1 MNDVASS
8 DANIRLGMFEAACDI
23 LAAAVI
29 VYDKND
35 CLVFASR
42 QVLRYFPISPEAL
55 KPGARLRDV
64 LGAIFDTGVRYGIPP
79 EQRHKA
85 VNREEWI
92 SAQISVHWREQ
103 YDAVERLSRDR
114 WLHFRKRRL
123 PNGYNVTTLVD
134 VSEQKKQEEQWR
146 SDLDRI
152 ALTEEILETL
162 PSPVIVKD
170 RNLTYIAANKAFCNI
185 YNVTPDGI
193 LGRTVWDLA
202 DAENAGRIEQSDRI
216 VLETGEPFVL
226 PEHVIR
232 ADGSDLFIITRKHRI
247 GAPGHH
253 VVVTV
258 MDDVTALVA
267 GNAPVSEEGDAFL
280 RVAGGFVEGQN
291 CFDPV
296 RDAERRLLLEQL
308 NPDDLRGLTG
318 KRVLIATPNARVEEI
333 LVGEFK
339 ARGGDCCAVRSRVE
353 FDGFLTLAVEQGLQL
368 DLVVIDDNM
377 PDHQALVENGHGI
390 ATRLITPDGIGPDF
404 MRALVEEH
412 ELLSQNDSP
421 LGDIITP
428 VSFSDDWYIAT
439 DISTMLPAAIGD
451 VDVLVAEDNQINQF
465 VFSQI
470 LEGLG
475 ISHRIAENGEEA
487 VMLWRKHQ
495 PRLVLMDISMPVM
508 NGIDAAKE
516 IRRAE
521 ELTGTHTPIV
531 AVTAQALNVD
541 MQNCMDAGMDDYI
554 TKPVSPD
561 MIEAIYRRY
570 AAAKQERAVA

>member
-23 LAAAVI
+23 LAAAVV

-42 QVLRYFPISPEAL
+42 QVLRYFPIPADTL
-55 KPGARLRDV
+55 KAGTRLRDV
-64 LGAIFDTGVRYGIPP
+64 LGAIFDSGVRYGIPV
-79 EQRHKA
+79 EQRHKV
-85 VNREEWI
+85 VNREEWV
-92 SAQISVHWREQ
+92 SSQISTHWREQ
-103 YDAVERLSRDR
+103 YDAVERLGRDR

-123 PNGYNVTTLVD
+123 ASGYNVTTLVD

-146 SDLDRI
+146 SDLERI

-162 PSPVIVKD
+162 PSPVIIKD
-170 RNLTYIAANKAFCNI
+170 RNLAYIAANRAFCAI
-185 YNVTPDGI
+185 YNANVDGI

-202 DAENAGRIEQSDRI
+202 DAENAERIERSDRA
-216 VLETGEPFVL
+216 VLQTGEPFTV

-232 ADGSDLFIITRKHRI
+232 ADGTDLYIVTHKYRI

-253 VVVTV
+253 ALVTV
-258 MDDVTALVA
+258 MEDVTPLAV
-267 GNAPVSEEGDAFL
+267 GTTTMSDEVDAFL
-280 RVAGGFVEGQN
+280 RVPGGFVEAQN

-296 RDAERRLLLEQL
+296 RDAGRRLLLEQL
-308 NPDDLRGLTG
+308 RLEEMRPLAG
-318 KRVLIATPNARVEEI
+318 KHVLVATPDPRVEDI
-333 LVGEFK
+333 LVSEFK
-339 ARGGDCCAVRSRVE
+339 ARGGDCCAVRSRYE
-353 FDGFLTLAVEQGLQL
+353 HDAFLALAAQHGLAI
-368 DLVVIDDNM
+368 DLVIIDDNM
-377 PDHQALVENGHGI
+377 PDHAAMLENGRGI
-390 ATRLITPDGIGPDF
+390 ATRVISPEGIGPDF
-404 MRALVEEH
+404 MRALVKEH
-412 ELLSQNDSP
+412 ELLSENASP
-421 LGDIITP
+421 LGDIVTP
-428 VSFSDDWYIAT
+428 VPLTDDWYIAS
-439 DISTMLPAAIGD
+439 DISTMLPAVVGD
-451 VDVLVAEDNQINQF
+451 VEVLVAEDNQINQF

-470 LEGLG
+470 LEGMG

-516 IRRAE
+516 IREAE
-521 ELTGTHTPIV
+521 KLTGTRTPIV

-570 AAAKQERAVA
+570 AARQPEKSVA

>member
-42 QVLRYFPISPEAL
+42 QVLRYFPIPADTL
-55 KPGARLRDV
+55 KPGTRLRDV
-64 LGAIFDTGVRYGIPP
+64 LGAIFDSGIRYGIPP

-92 SAQISVHWREQ
+92 STRISAHWREQ
-103 YDAVERLSRDR
+103 HDAVERLGRDR
-114 WLHFRKRRL
+114 WIHFRKRRL
-123 PNGYNVTTLVD
+123 PSGYNVTTLVD
-134 VSEQKKQEEQWR
+134 ISEQKKQEEQWR
-146 SDLDRI
+146 SDLERI

-162 PSPVIVKD
+162 PSPVVIKD
-170 RNLTYIAANKAFCNI
+170 RNLVYIAANKAFCAI
-185 YNVTPDGI
+185 YNANADGV

-202 DAENAGRIEQSDRI
+202 DAENAERIERTDRA
-216 VLETGEPFVL
+216 VLETGESHSV

-232 ADGSDLFIITRKHRI
+232 ADGTDLYIITRKYRI

-253 VVVTV
+253 ALVTV
-258 MDDVTALVA
+258 MEDVTALMPA
-267 GNAPVSEEGDAFL
+267 HASVSDEGDAFL
-280 RVAGGFVEGQN
+280 RVPGGFVEAQN

-308 NPDDLRGLTG
+308 SLEELRALSG
-318 KRVLIATPNARVEEI
+318 KRVLIATPNPRIEEI
-333 LVGEFK
+333 LVDELK
-339 ARGGDCCAVRSRVE
+339 ARGADCCAVRSVYE
-353 FDGFLTLAVEQGLQL
+353 HDAFLELAVGQGLAI
-368 DLVVIDDNM
+368 DLVVIDDNLAG
-377 PDHQALVENGHGI
+377 HEAIANNGHGVATKLI
-390 ATRLITPDGIGPDF
+390 APDGIGPDF
-404 MRALVEEH
+404 MRALAEEH
-412 ELLSQNDSP
+412 ELLSENDSP
-421 LGDIITP
+421 LGDILTP
-428 VSFSDDWYIAT
+428 VSLTDDWYIAT
-439 DISTMLPAAIGD
+439 DISAMLPGAVGD
-451 VDVLVAEDNQINQF
+451 IEVLVAEDNQINQF

-470 LEGLG
+470 LEGMG

-508 NGIDAAKE
+508 NGIDAAME
-516 IRRAE
+516 IREAE
-521 ELTGTHTPIV
+521 KLTGTRTPIV

-570 AAAKQERAVA
+570 AAREPEKSVA

>member
-8 DANIRLGMFEAACDI
+8 DAHIRLGMFEAACDI

-29 VYDKND
+29 VYDRDD

-42 QVLRYFPISPEAL
+42 QVLRYFPIPADTL
-55 KPGARLRDV
+55 KPGTRLRAV
-64 LGAIFDTGVRYGIPP
+64 LGAIFDSGVRYGIAP
-79 EQRHKA
+79 EQRHRA

-92 SAQISVHWREQ
+92 SNQISAHWREQ
-103 YDAVERLSRDR
+103 YDAIERLGRDR
-114 WLHFRKRRL
+114 WIHFRKRRL

-146 SDLDRI
+146 SDLDRV

-162 PSPVIVKD
+162 PSPVVIKD
-170 RNLTYIAANKAFCNI
+170 RNLTYIAVNKAFCAI
-185 YNVTPDGI
+185 YNANADGI

-202 DAENAGRIEQSDRI
+202 DAENAERIERSDRM
-216 VLETGEPFVL
+216 VLETGEPFTQ
-226 PEHVIR
+226 PEHVIG
-232 ADGSDLFIITRKHRI
+232 ADGSDFYAITRKYRI

-253 VVVTV
+253 AVVTV
-258 MDDVTALVA
+258 MEDVTALVA
-267 GNAPVSEEGDAFL
+267 GNRAVSDEGDAFL
-280 RVAGGFVEGQN
+280 RVPGGFVEGQN

-308 NPDDLRGLTG
+308 GTEDVRAAAG
-318 KRVLIATPNARVEEI
+318 KRILVATPNPRIEDI
-333 LVGEFK
+333 LVSEFK
-339 ARGGDCCAVRSRVE
+339 ARGADCCAVASVE
-353 FDGFLTLAVEQGLQL
+353 EHDAFLALAASHGLSI
-368 DLVVIDDNM
+368 DLVVIDDNL
-377 PDHQALVENGHGI
+377 PGHEAISDNGRGI
-390 ATRLITPDGIGPDF
+390 ATRLIAPDGIGPDF
-404 MRALVEEH
+404 MRVLVEEH
-412 ELLSQNDSP
+412 ELLSQNASP
-421 LGDIITP
+421 LGDIVTP
-428 VSFSDDWYIAT
+428 ASLVDDWYIAT
-439 DISTMLPAAIGD
+439 DITTMLPAAIGD
-451 VDVLVAEDNQINQF
+451 VEVLVAEDNQINQF

-470 LEGLG
+470 LEGMG

-516 IRRAE
+516 IREAE
-521 ELTGTHTPIV
+521 KLTGTHTPIV

-570 AAAKQERAVA
+570 AAREPEKSVA

>member
-1 MNDVASS
+1 MY
-8 DANIRLGMFEAACDI
+8 EAACDI

-35 CLVFASR
+35 RLVFASR
-42 QVLRYFPISPEAL
+42 QVLRYFPIPAETL
-55 KPGARLRDV
+55 KPGTRLRDV
-64 LGAIFDTGVRYGIPP
+64 LGAIFDSGVRYGIAP
-79 EQRHKA
+79 EQRHKV

-92 SAQISVHWREQ
+92 STRISIHWREQ
-103 YDAVERLSRDR
+103 HDSVERLGRDR
-114 WLHFRKRRL
+114 WIHFRKRRL
-123 PNGYNVTTLVD
+123 PNGYNVSTLID
-134 VSEQKKQEEQWR
+134 ISDQKKQEEQWR
-146 SDLDRI
+146 LDLERV

-170 RNLTYIAANKAFCNI
+170 RSLAYIAANKAFCSI
-185 YNVTPDGI
+185 YNASAEGI

-202 DAENAGRIEQSDRI
+202 DAENAERIERSDRA
-216 VLETGEPFVL
+216 VLETGEPFSV
-226 PEHVIR
+226 PEHLIR
-232 ADGSDLFIITRKHRI
+232 ADGSDLYIITHKYRI

-253 VVVTV
+253 ALVTF

-267 GNAPVSEEGDAFL
+267 GNRTVSDEEDAL
-280 RVAGGFVEGQN
+280 IRVPGGFVEAQN

-308 NPDDLRGLTG
+308 SQEEVRAVEGR
-318 KRVLIATPNARVEEI
+318 RVLVATANQRIEDI
-333 LVGEFK
+333 LVEEFK
-339 ARGGDCCAVRSRVE
+339 ARGADCCAVRSRAE
-353 FDGFLTLAVEQGLQL
+353 HDAFLALAAERELAV

-377 PDHQALVENGHGI
+377 PGHEAFIDNRRGI
-390 ATRLITPDGIGPDF
+390 PTRLITPDGIGPDF
-404 MRALVEEH
+404 MRVLVEEH
-412 ELLSQNDSP
+412 ELLSENASP
-421 LGDIITP
+421 LGDIVTP
-428 VSFSDDWYIAT
+428 AGFSDDWYIAT
-439 DISTMLPAAIGD
+439 DIATMLPAAVGD
-451 VDVLVAEDNQINQF
+451 VEVLVAEDNQINQF

-470 LEGLG
+470 LEGMG

-508 NGIDAAKE
+508 NGIDAAME
-516 IRRAE
+516 IREAE
-521 ELTGTHTPIV
+521 KQTGTHTPIV

-541 MQNCMDAGMDDYI
+541 MQKCMDAGMDDYI

-570 AAAKQERAVA
+570 ALGDAERSVA

>member
-1 MNDVASS
+1 
-8 DANIRLGMFEAACDI
+8 MFEAACDI

-42 QVLRYFPISPEAL
+42 QVLRYFPIPAETL
-55 KPGARLRDV
+55 KPGTRLRDV
-64 LGAIFDTGVRYGIPP
+64 LGAIFDSGVRYGIAP

-85 VNREEWI
+85 ANREEWI
-92 SAQISVHWREQ
+92 SARISAHWREQ
-103 YDAVERLSRDR
+103 YEAVERLSRDR
-114 WLHFRKRRL
+114 WIHFRKRRL

-134 VSEQKKQEEQWR
+134 VSEHKKHEEQWR
-146 SDLDRI
+146 SDLERI

-162 PSPVIVKD
+162 PSPLIIKD
-170 RNLTYIAANKAFCNI
+170 RNLTYIAANKAFCGI
-185 YNVTPDGI
+185 YNVTAEGV
-193 LGRTVWDLA
+193 LGRTVWELA
-202 DAENAGRIEQSDRI
+202 DAENAERIERSDRA
-216 VLETGEPFVL
+216 VLETGEPFSL

-232 ADGSDLFIITRKHRI
+232 ADGSDLYIITRKYRI

-253 VVVTV
+253 ALVTV
-258 MDDVTALVA
+258 MQDVTEMVA
-267 GNAPVSEEGDAFL
+267 GSSGVSDGDDAFL
-280 RVAGGFVEGQN
+280 RVPGGFVEAQN

-308 NPDDLRGLTG
+308 SPDEMHVLAG
-318 KRVLIATPNARVEEI
+318 KRVLIATPNPRIEEI
-333 LVGEFK
+333 LVGELR
-339 ARGGDCCAVRSRVE
+339 ARVADSCAVRSVAE
-353 FDGFLTLAVEQGLQL
+353 HDAFLAMAAKEGVTI
-368 DLVVIDDNM
+368 DLVLVDDNM
-377 PDHQALVENGHGI
+377 PDHEAIVENQHGI
-390 ATRLITPDGIGPDF
+390 ATRVIAPNGIGADF
-404 MRALVEEH
+404 MHTLAEEH
-412 ELLSQNDSP
+412 ELLSQNASP
-421 LGDIITP
+421 LGDILTP
-428 VSFSDDWYIAT
+428 ASYPDDWYIAT
-439 DISTMLPAAIGD
+439 HISTMPPGAVGD
-451 VDVLVAEDNQINQF
+451 IEVLVAEDNQINQF

-470 LEGLG
+470 LEGMG

-508 NGIDAAKE
+508 NGIDAAME
-516 IRRAE
+516 IRAAE
-521 ELTGTHTPIV
+521 QLTGTHTPII

-570 AAAKQERAVA
+570 AGREPEKSVA

>member
-1 MNDVASS
+1 MNDVAPS
-8 DANIRLGMFEAACDI
+8 DAHIRLGMFEAACDI

-42 QVLRYFPISPEAL
+42 QVLRYFPIPADTL
-55 KPGARLRDV
+55 KAGTRLRDV
-64 LGAIFDTGVRYGIPP
+64 LGAIFDSGVRYGIAP

-85 VNREEWI
+85 VNREEWVSTQI
-92 SAQISVHWREQ
+92 SAHWREQ
-103 YDAVERLSRDR
+103 YDAIERLGRDR
-114 WLHFRKRRL
+114 WIHFRKRRL

-146 SDLDRI
+146 SDLERI

-162 PSPVIVKD
+162 PSPVVIKD
-170 RNLTYIAANKAFCNI
+170 RNLTYIAANRAFCTI
-185 YNVTPDGI
+185 YNANADGI
-193 LGRTVWDLA
+193 LGRSVWDLA
-202 DAENAGRIEQSDRI
+202 DAENAERIERSDRA
-216 VLETGEPFVL
+216 VLETGEPHSV

-232 ADGSDLFIITRKHRI
+232 ADGSDLYIITRKYRI

-253 VVVTV
+253 AIVTV
-258 MDDVTALVA
+258 MDDVTLLVA
-267 GNAPVSEEGDAFL
+267 GSRPVSEDGDAFL
-280 RVAGGFVEGQN
+280 LVPGGFIEGQN

-308 NPDDLRGLTG
+308 NPDDMRAIAG
-318 KRVLIATPNARVEEI
+318 KRVLVATPNPHIEEI

-339 ARGGDCCAVRSRVE
+339 ARGADCCAVHSRAE
-353 FDGFLTLAVEQGLQL
+353 HDAFLMLADQQGLVV

-377 PDHQALVENGHGI
+377 HDHAGMLDNGRGI
-390 ATRLITPDGIGPDF
+390 ATQLIAPEGIGADF
-404 MRALVEEH
+404 MHGLVEEH
-412 ELLSQNDSP
+412 ELLSENESP

-439 DISTMLPAAIGD
+439 DISTMLPAAVGD
-451 VDVLVAEDNQINQF
+451 VEVLVAEDNQINQF

-470 LEGLG
+470 LEGMG

-508 NGIDAAKE
+508 NGIDAALE
-516 IRRAE
+516 IREAE
-521 ELTGTHTPIV
+521 KLTGTHTPIV

-570 AAAKQERAVA
+570 AAKKPERSVA

>member
-42 QVLRYFPISPEAL
+42 QVLRYFPIPADTL
-55 KPGARLRDV
+55 KAGTRLRDV
-64 LGAIFDTGVRYGIPP
+64 LGAIFDSGVRYGIPP

-92 SAQISVHWREQ
+92 SNRISAHWREQ
-103 YDAVERLSRDR
+103 YDAVERLGRDR
-114 WLHFRKRRL
+114 WIHFRKRRL

-146 SDLDRI
+146 SDLERI

-162 PSPVIVKD
+162 PSPVIIKD
-170 RNLTYIAANKAFCNI
+170 RSLAYIAANRAFCAI
-185 YNVTPDGI
+185 YDVNADGV

-202 DAENAGRIEQSDRI
+202 DAENAERIERSDRA
-216 VLETGEPFVL
+216 VLETGEPFRV

-232 ADGSDLFIITRKHRI
+232 ADGSDLYIITHKYRI

-253 VVVTV
+253 ALVTV
-258 MDDVTALVA
+258 MEDVSAFVA
-267 GNAPVSEEGDAFL
+267 GTRTVSDDEDAFL
-280 RVAGGFVEGQN
+280 RVPGGFVEAQN

-296 RDAERRLLLEQL
+296 HDAERRLLLDQL
-308 NPDDLRGLTG
+308 NPEELRALPG
-318 KRVLIATPNARVEEI
+318 KRVLIATPNPRIEEI

-339 ARGGDCCAVRSRVE
+339 ARGADCCAVRSVSEHDAFLALAARQ
-353 FDGFLTLAVEQGLQL
+353 GFSL
-368 DLVVIDDNM
+368 DAVVIDANM
-377 PDHQALVENGHGI
+377 PDHEAIIDNGRGI
-390 ATRLITPDGIGPDF
+390 AAQVIAPDGIGPDF
-404 MRALVEEH
+404 MRGLVEEH
-412 ELLSQNDSP
+412 ELLSENQSP
-421 LGDIITP
+421 LGDIMTP
-428 VSFSDDWYIAT
+428 VSHADDWYIAT
-439 DISTMLPAAIGD
+439 DISTMLPGAVGD
-451 VDVLVAEDNQINQF
+451 IEVLVAEDNQINQF

-470 LEGLG
+470 LEGMG

-508 NGIDAAKE
+508 NGIDAAME
-516 IRRAE
+516 IRAAE
-521 ELTGTHTPIV
+521 KLTGTHTPIV

-570 AAAKQERAVA
+570 AIAQPEKSVA

>member
-42 QVLRYFPISPEAL
+42 QVLRYFPIPPDTL
-55 KPGARLRDV
+55 KPGTRLRDV
-64 LGAIFDTGVRYGIPP
+64 LGAIFDSGVRYGIPL

-92 SAQISVHWREQ
+92 STRISAHWREQ
-103 YDAVERLSRDR
+103 YDAVERLGRDR
-114 WLHFRKRRL
+114 WIHFRKRRL
-123 PNGYNVTTLVD
+123 PSGYNVTTLVD

-146 SDLDRI
+146 VDLERI
-152 ALTEEILETL
+152 ALTEAILESL
-162 PSPVIVKD
+162 PSPVVIKD
-170 RNLTYIAANKAFCNI
+170 RNLTYIAVNKAFCTI
-185 YNVTPDGI
+185 YDTSADSI
-193 LGRTVWDLA
+193 IGRSIWTLA
-202 DAENAGRIEQSDRI
+202 DAESAERIESSDRA
-216 VLETGEPFVL
+216 VLETGEPYTL
-226 PEHVIR
+226 AEHVIR
-232 ADGSDLFIITRKHRI
+232 ADGSNLYAITRKYRI
-247 GAPGHH
+247 GAPGHYAL
-253 VVVTV
+253 VTL
-258 MDDVTALVA
+258 MEDVTAFVT
-267 GNAPVSEEGDAFL
+267 GERTVTDTDDAVL
-280 RVAGGFVEGQN
+280 RVPGGFVEAQN

-296 RDAERRLLLEQL
+296 RDAERRLLLDQL
-308 NPDDLRGLTG
+308 NPEELRVVAG
-318 KRVLIATPNARVEEI
+318 KRILVVTPNPHIEDI
-333 LVGEFK
+333 LVAEFK
-339 ARGGDCCAVRSRVE
+339 ARGGDCCAVSSVRE
-353 FDGFLTLAVEQGLQL
+353 YDAFLTLAARQGLAI

-377 PDHQALVENGHGI
+377 SGHEIIQANSRGI
-390 ATRLITPDGIGPDF
+390 ATRLISPDGIGPDF

-412 ELLSQNDSP
+412 ELLSQDGSP
-421 LGDIITP
+421 LGDILTP
-428 VSFSDDWYIAT
+428 VSLSDDWYIAT
-439 DISTMLPAAIGD
+439 DISTMLPAAVGD
-451 VDVLVAEDNQINQF
+451 IEVLVAEDNQINQF

-470 LEGLG
+470 LEGMG

-508 NGIDAAKE
+508 NGIDAAME
-516 IRRAE
+516 IREAE
-521 ELTGTHTPIV
+521 KLTGTRTPIV

-561 MIEAIYRRY
+561 MIEAIYQRY
-570 AAAKQERAVA
+570 AAGKPEKNVA

>member
-42 QVLRYFPISPEAL
+42 QVLRYFPIPADVL
-55 KPGARLRDV
+55 KPGTRLRDV
-64 LGAIFDTGVRYGIPP
+64 LGAIFDSGVRYGIPP
-79 EQRHKA
+79 EERHKA

-92 SAQISVHWREQ
+92 STRISAHWREQ
-103 YDAVERLSRDR
+103 HDAVERLGRDR
-114 WLHFRKRRL
+114 WIRFRKRRL
-123 PNGYNVTTLVD
+123 PNGYNVSTLVD
-134 VSEQKKQEEQWR
+134 VSEQKKQEEKHR
-146 SDLDRI
+146 LDVERV

-162 PSPVIVKD
+162 PSPVVVKD
-170 RNLTYIAANKAFCNI
+170 RNLTYIAANSAFCAI
-185 YNVTPDGI
+185 YNANAESI
-193 LGRTVWDLA
+193 LGRSIWDLA
-202 DAENAGRIEQSDRI
+202 DAENAERIERSDRA
-216 VLETGEPFVL
+216 VLETGEPHSV

-232 ADGSDLFIITRKHRI
+232 SDGSDLYIITRKYRI

-253 VVVTV
+253 VLVTI
-258 MDDVTALVA
+258 MEDVTALVA
-267 GNAPVSEEGDAFL
+267 PGRNDAGDVFL
-280 RVAGGFVEGQN
+280 SVPGGFVEAQN

-296 RDAERRLLLEQL
+296 RDAERRLVLEQL
-308 NPDDLRGLTG
+308 NAEELRALSG
-318 KRVLIATPNARVEEI
+318 KRALVATCNPRIEEI
-333 LVGEFK
+333 LVSEFK
-339 ARGGDCCAVRSRVE
+339 ARGADCCAVHSVRE
-353 FDGFLTLAVEQGLQL
+353 HEAFLALAARQGLFI
-368 DLVVIDDNM
+368 DFVVIAATL
-377 PDHQALVENGHGI
+377 PDHEDILDNGHGI
-390 ATRLITPDGIGPDF
+390 ATRLIAPGGIGLDF
-404 MRALVEEH
+404 MRALVQEH
-412 ELLSQNDSP
+412 ELLLDAGSP
-421 LGDIITP
+421 LGDIVTP
-428 VSFSDDWYIAT
+428 VSLADDWYIAT
-439 DISTMLPAAIGD
+439 DISTMLPSAVGD
-451 VDVLVAEDNQINQF
+451 IEVLVAEDNQINQF

-470 LEGLG
+470 LEGMG

-508 NGIDAAKE
+508 NGIDAALE
-516 IRRAE
+516 IREAE
-521 ELTGTHTPIV
+521 KLTGTHTPIV

-570 AAAKQERAVA
+570 AARNPETSVA

>member
-1 MNDVASS
+1 MNDVASP

-42 QVLRYFPISPEAL
+42 QVLRYFPIPADTL
-55 KPGARLRDV
+55 KPGTRLRDV
-64 LGAIFDTGVRYGIPP
+64 LSAIFDSGVRYGIPP

-92 SAQISVHWREQ
+92 SNRISAHWREQ
-103 YDAVERLSRDR
+103 YDAVERLGRDR
-114 WLHFRKRRL
+114 WIHFRKRRL
-123 PNGYNVTTLVD
+123 PSGYNVTTLVD

-146 SDLDRI
+146 SDLERI

-162 PSPVIVKD
+162 PSPVVIKD
-170 RNLTYIAANKAFCNI
+170 RNFAYIAANKAFCAI
-185 YNVTPDGI
+185 YNANADGI
-193 LGRTVWDLA
+193 LGRSVWDLA
-202 DAENAGRIEQSDRI
+202 DAENAERIERSDRM
-216 VLETGEPFVL
+216 VLETGEPYSV

-232 ADGSDLFIITRKHRI
+232 ADGTDLYAITRKYRI

-253 VVVTV
+253 AIVTV
-258 MDDVTALVA
+258 MEDVTALAA
-267 GNAPVSEEGDAFL
+267 GNRAVSDDGDVL
-280 RVAGGFVEGQN
+280 LSVPGGFVEAQN

-308 NPDDLRGLTG
+308 NGDELRALSG
-318 KRVLIATPNARVEEI
+318 KRALVATPNPRIEEI
-333 LVGEFK
+333 LVGEFR
-339 ARGGDCCAVRSRVE
+339 ARGADCCAVHSVYE
-353 FDGFLTLAVEQGLQL
+353 HDAFLALAAREGLSV
-368 DLVVIDDNM
+368 DLVVIDNNL
-377 PDHQALVENGHGI
+377 PDHERILSNDRGI
-390 ATRLITPDGIGPDF
+390 ATRVIVPDGVGPDF
-404 MRALVEEH
+404 MRTLVEEH
-412 ELLSQNDSP
+412 ELLSENASP
-421 LGDIITP
+421 LGDILTP
-428 VSFSDDWYIAT
+428 VSLSDDWYIAT
-439 DISTMLPAAIGD
+439 DISVMLPGAVGD
-451 VDVLVAEDNQINQF
+451 IEVLVAEDNQINQF

-470 LEGLG
+470 LEGMG

-508 NGIDAAKE
+508 NGIDAAME
-516 IRRAE
+516 IREAE
-521 ELTGTHTPIV
+521 KLTGTHTPIV

-570 AAAKQERAVA
+570 VSSGREKAVA

>member
-1 MNDVASS
+1 MNDVASP

-42 QVLRYFPISPEAL
+42 QVLRYFPIPADTL
-55 KPGARLRDV
+55 KPGTRLRDV
-64 LGAIFDTGVRYGIPP
+64 LGAIFDSGVRYGIPP

-92 SAQISVHWREQ
+92 STRISAHWREQ
-103 YDAVERLSRDR
+103 HDAVERLGRDR
-114 WLHFRKRRL
+114 WIHFRKRRL
-123 PNGYNVTTLVD
+123 PSGHNVTTLVD

-146 SDLDRI
+146 SDLERI

-162 PSPVIVKD
+162 PSPLVVKD
-170 RNLTYIAANKAFCNI
+170 RNLTYIAANSAFCAI
-185 YNVTPDGI
+185 YNANADGI
-193 LGRTVWDLA
+193 LGRSVWDLA
-202 DAENAGRIEQSDRI
+202 DAENAERIERSDRA
-216 VLETGEPFVL
+216 VLETGEPHSL

-232 ADGSDLFIITRKHRI
+232 ADGSDLYTITRKYRI

-253 VVVTV
+253 VIVTV
-258 MDDVTALVA
+258 MEDVTALVA
-267 GNAPVSEEGDAFL
+267 GNRAVSDDGDLLL
-280 RVAGGFVEGQN
+280 RVPGGFVEAQN

-308 NPDDLRGLTG
+308 NGEELRALSGRRT
-318 KRVLIATPNARVEEI
+318 LIATSNPRIEEI
-333 LVGEFK
+333 LVGEFQ
-339 ARGGDCCAVRSRVE
+339 ARGADCCAVRSVYE
-353 FDGFLTLAVEQGLQL
+353 HDAFLALATREGLSV
-368 DLVVIDDNM
+368 DLVVIDNNL
-377 PDHQALVENGHGI
+377 PDHERILSNGYDI
-390 ATRLITPDGIGPDF
+390 ATRVIAPDGIGPDF
-404 MRALVEEH
+404 MRTLVEEH
-412 ELLSQNDSP
+412 ELLSEDASP
-421 LGDIITP
+421 LGDILTP
-428 VSFSDDWYIAT
+428 VSLSDDWYIAT
-439 DISTMLPAAIGD
+439 DISVMLPGAVGD
-451 VDVLVAEDNQINQF
+451 IEVLVAEDNQINQF

-470 LEGLG
+470 LEGMG

-508 NGIDAAKE
+508 NGIDAAME
-516 IRRAE
+516 IREAE
-521 ELTGTHTPIV
+521 KLTGTRTPIV

-570 AAAKQERAVA
+570 AGKQPEKSVA

>member
-8 DANIRLGMFEAACDI
+8 DAHIRLGMFEAACDI

-42 QVLRYFPISPEAL
+42 QVLRYFPIHADTL
-55 KPGARLRDV
+55 KPGSRLRDV

-152 ALTEEILETL
+152 ALTEAILETL

-170 RNLTYIAANKAFCNI
+170 RNLAYIAANKAFCAI
-185 YNVTPDGI
+185 YNATPEGI

-202 DAENAGRIEQSDRI
+202 DAENAERIERSDRH
-216 VLETGEPFVL
+216 VLETGEPSVL

-232 ADGSDLFIITRKHRI
+232 ADGSDLYILTRKYRI

-253 VVVTV
+253 VVVTI

-267 GNAPVSEEGDAFL
+267 GGSAVSDGEDAFL

-308 NPDDLRGLTG
+308 GVEDLRGVSG
-318 KRVLIATPNARVEEI
+318 KRVLVATPNTRIEEI

-339 ARGGDCCAVRSRVE
+339 ARGGDCCAVRSRHE
-353 FDGFLTLAVEQGLQL
+353 FDSFLALATQH
-368 DLVVIDDNM
+368 DLAIDLIILDDNM
-377 PDHQALVENGHGI
+377 PDHEAMAGNGHGI

-404 MRALVEEH
+404 MRVLVEEH
-412 ELLSQNDSP
+412 ELLSENDSP
-421 LGDIITP
+421 LGDIVTP

-439 DISTMLPAAIGD
+439 DITAMLPAAVGD

-508 NGIDAAKE
+508 NGIDAARE
-516 IRRAE
+516 IRQAE

-570 AAAKQERAVA
+570 AAGKLEKSVA

>member
-8 DANIRLGMFEAACDI
+8 DAHIRLGMFEAACDI

-35 CLVFASR
+35 NLVFASR
-42 QVLRYFPISPEAL
+42 QVLRYFPIPADTL
-55 KPGARLRDV
+55 APGARLRDV
-64 LGAIFDTGVRYGIPP
+64 LGAIFDSGVRYGIAP

-85 VNREEWI
+85 VNREEWVSTQI
-92 SAQISVHWREQ
+92 SAHWREQ
-103 YDAVERLSRDR
+103 YDSIERLGRDR
-114 WLHFRKRRL
+114 WIHFRKRRL

-134 VSEQKKQEEQWR
+134 VSEHKKQEEQWR
-146 SDLDRI
+146 SDLERI

-162 PSPVIVKD
+162 PSPVVIKD
-170 RNLTYIAANKAFCNI
+170 RNLTYIAANKAFCAI
-185 YNVTPDGI
+185 YNANPDGI
-193 LGRTVWDLA
+193 LGRSVWDLA
-202 DAENAGRIEQSDRI
+202 DAENAERIERGDRA
-216 VLETGEPFVL
+216 VLETGETISVA
-226 PEHVIR
+226 EHVIR
-232 ADGSDLFIITRKHRI
+232 ADGSDLYAITRKYRI

-253 VVVTV
+253 AIVTI
-258 MDDVTALVA
+258 MDDVTMLVA
-267 GNAPVSEEGDAFL
+267 GNRSVSEDDDAVL
-280 RVAGGFVEGQN
+280 RVPGGFVEGQN

-308 NPDDLRGLTG
+308 NPDDMRAVAG
-318 KRVLIATPNARVEEI
+318 KRILIATPNPRIEEI

-339 ARGGDCCAVRSRVE
+339 ARGADCCAVATRYE
-353 FDGFLTLAVEQGLQL
+353 HDAFLALAGQQGLSV

-377 PDHQALVENGHGI
+377 PDHASMLDNGRNV
-390 ATRLITPDGIGPDF
+390 ATRLISPDGIGPDF
-404 MRALVEEH
+404 MHALVETH
-412 ELLSQNDSP
+412 ELLSENNSP

-439 DISTMLPAAIGD
+439 DISSMLPAAIGD
-451 VDVLVAEDNQINQF
+451 VEVLVAEDNQINQF

-470 LEGLG
+470 LEGMG

-508 NGIDAAKE
+508 NGIDAAME
-516 IRRAE
+516 IREAE
-521 ELTGTHTPIV
+521 KLTGTHTPIV

-570 AAAKQERAVA
+570 AARKPEKSVA